1 MAGQSLPFYVR
12 DEMVG
17 RLHKLG
23 VEIFP
28 YARLFGADESTVYF
42 QHATSGEPILME
54 EVDTLVLS
62 QGHERVHGLADELD
76 GTGIGVHIIGDALTP
91 RSAEEAVL
99 DGLKLATLDVFG

>member
-1 MAGQSLPFYVR
+1 
-12 DEMVG
+12 
-17 RLHKLG
+17 
-23 VEIFP
+23 
-28 YARLFGADESTVYF
+28 
-42 QHATSGEPILME
+42 ME

-76 GTGIGVHIIGDALTP
+76 GTGIAVHIIGDALTP